1 MSKKKMKVKI
11 RKPSKTLAARLNERR
26 VIRDGVV
33 HVGSLDEIPKA
44 WETQYEDMSVSI
56 DKDLY
61 EPTTEELIDE
71 AMKTFARWFR
81 SLNTDVRYYVEKRI
95 RKKVCKDLSLNE
107 LEEIMS
113 RFQAAMKG
121 WNGPEDKNKKPV

>member
-1 MSKKKMKVKI
+1 MSKKKMKIKI
-11 RKPSKTLAARLNERR
+11 RKPSKTLAARLIERR
-26 VIRDGVV
+26 EIRDGVI

-44 WETQYEDMSVSI
+44 WETQYEDMSVI
-56 DKDLY
+56 LDKSLY
-61 EPTTEELIDE
+61 EPTTKQKIEK
-71 AMKTFARWFR
+71 AMKDFAHWFR
-81 SLNTDVRYYVEKRI
+81 SLNSDVRYYVEKRI